1 MEIFDELFSRALPVP
16 EELEKY
22 GFHTEDGCR
31 VYRKELPEAGLY
43 IVVSVGAA
51 LQASMYEADTDE
63 EYVPV
68 KLQGPAG
75 PFVSAMREEFTS
87 LLKDIHEKCFRD
99 VRYRSPQTY
108 RIVRAMLADYQE
120 PSGKERNYARSVSFR
135 NAAGR
140 RFASVLPRDDGE
152 YLQCYFTDEEQAS
165 HLEGIRLRRRTDGLV
180 EGEIPLDDSL
190 DDAGILDAAKLS
202 SSLELPWDDEDADCW
217 VIPAN
222 PSYFDLEH
230 AFAKSDILYWHQN
243 TAIAVNDRVFIYYG
257 LPFSE
262 ILYECRAEEC
272 GLILEGDAFDERKY
286 KRHMRIRLIRRFSGH
301 ILTRKFIAQYGL
313 KAVRG
318 ARRMPQE
325 LAAVIDTMFDERGNR
340 K

>member
-16 EELEKY
+16 AELEKY
-22 GFHTEDGCR
+22 GFQFGNGCWT
-31 VYRKELPEAGLY
+31 YRKDLPDAGMY
-43 IVVSVGAA
+43 ILVRIGVSAA
-51 LQASMYEADTDE
+51 ASMYEADTEE

-75 PFVSAMREEFTS
+75 PFVSEMREEFLS
-87 LLKDIHEKCFRD
+87 LLKDIHGKCFKD
-99 VRYRSPQTY
+99 VRYRSPQAY
-108 RIVRAMLADYQE
+108 RIVRAMLMNYRQPHKQSRDYA
-120 PSGKERNYARSVSFR
+120 GSVSFC

-140 RFASVLPRDDGE
+140 RFVTVLKREDGE
-152 YLQCYFTDEEQAS
+152 YLQCYFDDEAQAAPID
-165 HLEGIRLRRRTDGLV
+165 GIRLRERTDGLI
-180 EGEIPLDDSL
+180 EGEIPLDDSAA
-190 DDAGILDAAKLS
+190 DDVILDAVRISAA
-202 SSLELPWDDEDADCW
+202 LELPWDDEDADCW

-243 TAIAVNDRVFIYYG
+243 TAIAVNDRIFIYYG
-257 LPFSE
+257 LPYSE

-286 KRHMRIRLIRRFSGH
+286 KRHMRIRLVRRFSGH
-301 ILTRKFIAQYGL
+301 ILTRSFIAQYGL

-325 LAAVIDTMFDERGNR
+325 LAEIIDTMFDERGNR